1 MPQNT
6 KLKEPQELFVSFSHP
21 FRKSGLFASSKLFN
35 HQQSKI
41 PSASSVTFD
50 AMAFLRFARFSGNKK
65 GAKSQ
70 GLCIEGSG
78 KPVSNKQQTTRT
90 IGCEYRPVPC

>member
-1 MPQNT
+1 M
-6 KLKEPQELFVSFSHP
+6 LSSFSYSLP

-35 HQQSKI
+35 HQQSKV
-41 PSASSVTFD
+41 PSASSVTFNSVT
-50 AMAFLRFARFSGNKK
+50 APFLRFAQFLGNKK